1 MLFCSYVNGIK
12 GYILWFDVVN
22 VVSKSNSKDTF
33 GADTRVVA
41 DADAHITETFDEI
54 ATYIDEDEFGDVK
67 KLCKGATLPLNDIM
81 HLKRATPSQPFNDEG
96 RSGSDVLTNEM
107 SVETKLE
114 NMDEFGI
121 DCGIVTPTLSILL
134 PTVNRPRYAVAL
146 AEAYNRYIID
156 RFAIGDDRLKVT
168 LTVAPHEPE
177 RAAAEIER
185 YADHEDVVG
194 IQMAGTGLV
203 PPPGARKYDP
213 IYRAA
218 EENDLPVLFHTGLNT
233 SDGFPVISRTANFYV
248 EEHTVNHPFSHMWNL
263 TTMVFRG
270 VPERFPD
277 LDIVFQ
283 EAGIGYIPYFKWRL
297 DDHYLDRGDELP
309 HLNKLPSEYIEE
321 NWYFTTQPIGQTR
334 KPNSTGAQDHI
345 ANVIEMV
352 GAENLMFATDLPHPD
367 FDVPNEL
374 LDRIRS
380 HLDDDQID
388 AIMGGNAIEVF
399 GFDV

>member
-1 MLFCSYVNGIK
+1 MA
-12 GYILWFDVVN
+12 
-22 VVSKSNSKDTF
+22 SKTNDATQ
-33 GADTRVVA
+33 TTVVA
-41 DADAHITETFDEI
+41 DADAHITETFSEI
-54 ATYIDEDEFGDVK
+54 AKYIDEDEFGDVK
-67 KLCKGATLPLNDIM
+67 RICETAELPLNDIL

-107 SVETKLE
+107 SVEKKIE

-121 DCGIVTPTLSILL
+121 DCGIITPTLSILL

-146 AEAYNRYIID
+146 AEAYNRYIFD
-156 RFAIGDDRLKVT
+156 RFAVGNDRLKVT
-168 LTVAPHEPE
+168 VTVAPHEPE
-177 RAAAEIER
+177 RAAVEIEKH
-185 YADHEDVVG
+185 ADKEDVVG
-194 IQMAGTGLV
+194 VQMSATGLV

-218 EENDLPVLFHTGLNT
+218 EENDLPVLFHSGLNT
-233 SDGFPVISRTANFYV
+233 ADGFPVISRTANYYV
-248 EEHTVNHPFSHMWNL
+248 EEHAVNHPFSHMWNL
-263 TTMVFRG
+263 TTMIFRG

-309 HLNKLPSEYIEE
+309 HLNKLPSDYIED

-334 KPNSTGAQDHI
+334 KPTGSGAQDHL
-345 ANVIEMV
+345 ANIIEMV

-367 FDVPNEL
+367 FDVPSEL
-374 LDRIRS
+374 EDRVQSKLDQ
-380 HLDDDQID
+380 DQID
-388 AIMGGNAIEVF
+388 AVMGQNAIDVF
-399 GFDV
+399 GFEV